1 MERVALA
8 GDLHKV
14 ACIEVAEIRTM
25 NCAVRY
31 LVDKE
36 GVSHTADVT
45 TAERPVKTLRSLTHR
60 NVRTH
65 AAETRSFVV
74 KTKQS
79 STTPVEIPIGRG
91 NVCGSHRLIVPKF
104 WAASSVTKMRSI
116 ACASTIQSDASIQSL
131 VNTVLVFGNVFDRTS
146 ISGVENR
153 DAIQRT
159 IAASANCGSNTSTW
173 SANLTNGLILQTAQQ
188 LNSSNINDSEIS
200 FSES

>member
-60 NVRTH
+60 NVRMH
-65 AAETRSFVV
+65 AAETCSFVV
-74 KTKQS
+74 RTKHT

-104 WAASSVTKMRSI
+104 WAASSVAKMRSI
-116 ACASTIQSDASIQSL
+116 ACASTIQRDASIEIL
-131 VNTVLVFGNVFDRTS
+131 LNTVLVLGNVFDRTTF
-146 ISGVENR
+146 SGMYKKE
-153 DAIQRT
+153 ATHRT
-159 IAASANCGSNTSTW
+159 IATRTNCGSNTSTS
-173 SANLTNGLILQTAQQ
+173 SANLTKGLILHSSTARR
-188 LNSSNINDSEIS
+188 
-200 FSES
+200 